1 VLTTL
6 ASTFQSLADRKVIRG
21 DPLLVAHHFVALLLW
36 IPVNKAMFT
45 ETHDSTSDELE
56 SHAALAV
63 RAFLIEY
70 GSSSRV
76 LAKSPEQPRRM
87 KSRTTGR

>member
-1 VLTTL
+1 MTAL
-6 ASTFQSLADRKVIRG
+6 A
-21 DPLLVAHHFVALLLW
+21 AHHFVALLPW

-45 ETHDSTSDELE
+45 GNHDSTSDELE
-56 SHAALAV
+56 SYAVSAV
-63 RAFLIEY
+63 RAFLIGY

-76 LAKSPEQPRRM
+76 LGKSPEQPRRM